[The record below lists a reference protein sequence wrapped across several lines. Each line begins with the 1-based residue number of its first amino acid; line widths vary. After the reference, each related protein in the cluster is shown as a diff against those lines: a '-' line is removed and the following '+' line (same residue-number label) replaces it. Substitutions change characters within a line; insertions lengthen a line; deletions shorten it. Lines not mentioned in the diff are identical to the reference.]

1 MIRKL
6 FHKPHCEEAE
16 CILKYVEDSLTGKQ
30 SYCPEIKYH
39 LHQKVLNQFQ
49 RLLNSES
56 RMSVSAKELLDIVS
70 SLSNFDVGM
79 THISNQLTDFA
90 SEMSAVSQSNMAVVE
105 QTTANMNEVNN
116 AVSSTSQTLDT
127 LYSESEL
134 LAKKNDES
142 MGLLKELQTFKD
154 NVIHDNEIMIDKI
167 QHLMDL
173 ASEVENIVKSVQ
185 NIAEETNLLALNAA
199 IEAARAGENGRGFA
213 VVAQEIRKLSD
224 DTKQK
229 LKGMMQFVNSIQIA
243 AEESKISLNNT
254 IKSSSQMSEKIE
266 AVTDTV
272 SKNVGMLDNVIK
284 NVGLINKSMQE
295 IRIATDEIN
304 QAMEASSSDAEKL
317 TIMTQSIHEDS
328 IKSVEFAGQ
337 ISEIDNRLSDIL
349 NIMFESLEGGAHSIT
364 KDEIMDVLAK
374 ATKAH
379 IKWIDVLKTSVDE
392 MRIYPLQT
400 NPKKC
405 AFGHFYNAI
414 RINYSEIIKDWEQ
427 IGNVHHEFHLIGDKV
442 IEAIKNDQKAE
453 AHDLYSKAE
462 KLSKEIIHLIENIT
476 GKLSQLDK

>member
-1 MIRKL
+1 
-6 FHKPHCEEAE
+6 
-16 CILKYVEDSLTGKQ
+16 
-30 SYCPEIKYH
+30 
-39 LHQKVLNQFQ
+39 
-49 RLLNSES
+49 
-56 RMSVSAKELLDIVS
+56 VSAKELLDIVS

>member
-1 MIRKL
+1 
-6 FHKPHCEEAE
+6 
-16 CILKYVEDSLTGKQ
+16 
-30 SYCPEIKYH
+30 
-39 LHQKVLNQFQ
+39 
-49 RLLNSES
+49 
-56 RMSVSAKELLDIVS
+56 MSVSAKELLDIVS

>member
-6 FHKPHCEEAE
+6 FHKPQCQEAE
-16 CILKYVEDSLTGKQ
+16 CILKYVEDSLIGKQ
-30 SYCPEIKYH
+30 TYHPELKFH

-49 RLLNSES
+49 RLLNSEAK
-56 RMSVSAKELLDIVS
+56 MSISAKELLDIVS
-70 SLSNFDVGM
+70 LLSNFDVGM

-90 SEMSAVSQSNMAVVE
+90 SEMAVVSE
-105 QTTANMNEVNN
+105 SNLAIVQQTTANMNEVND
-116 AVSSTSQTLDT
+116 AVSSTSQTLDA
-127 LYSESEL
+127 LSSESEI

-142 MGLLKELQTFKD
+142 MGLLKELHSFKD
-154 NVIHDNEIMIDKI
+154 NVVNDNEIMIDKI

-213 VVAQEIRKLSD
+213 VVAQEIRKLAD

-272 SKNVGMLDNVIK
+272 SKNVSMLNNVIK
-284 NVGLINKSMQE
+284 NVALINKSMQE
-295 IRIATDEIN
+295 IKIATDEIN
-304 QAMEASSSDAEKL
+304 QAMESSSSDAEKL
-317 TIMTQSIHEDS
+317 SIMTQSIHEDS
-328 IKSVEFAGQ
+328 LKSVEFAGQ
-337 ISEIDNRLSDIL
+337 ISQIDNRLSDIVYE
-349 NIMFESLEGGAHSIT
+349 MFESLEGGAHSIT
-364 KDEIMDVLAK
+364 KEEIMDVLKK
-374 ATKAH
+374 AVKAH
-379 IKWIDVLKTSVDE
+379 TKWIEVLKTSVDE

-414 RINYSEIIKDWEQ
+414 QINYSEIIEDWKQ
-427 IGNVHHEFHLIGDKV
+427 IGNTHHEFHVLGDKV
-442 IEAIKNDQKAE
+442 IEAIKSNQNSKAQ
-453 AHDLYSKAE
+453 DLYNEAEILSGKIISLMEKVMSK
-462 KLSKEIIHLIENIT
+462 LNS
-476 GKLSQLDK
+476 LDK